1 MASSSQIAPT
11 AAEVYRAI
19 LTDMPASSEVFV
31 AGLAEE
37 PTAALVAVLAD
48 LDEPPNGPAARTG
61 VSAEMA
67 PAGFPPRQYRR
78 GSSG

>member
-1 MASSSQIAPT
+1 MASSSEVAST

-48 LDEPPNGPAARTG
+48 LDEPLMIRLLARES
-61 VSAEMA
+61 VVK
-67 PAGFPPRQYRR
+67 
-78 GSSG
+78 

>member
-1 MASSSQIAPT
+1 M
-11 AAEVYRAI
+11 YRAI

-48 LDEPPNGPAARTG
+48 LDEPLMIRLLARES
-61 VSAEMA
+61 VVK
-67 PAGFPPRQYRR
+67 
-78 GSSG
+78 